1 MKVDDD
7 SYINLRRLS
16 EYVTIIDK
24 RCSQKCIVGHVLGP
38 NSPVIRPKFV
48 QGEVHEE
55 FVGKWVVPSYI
66 YSQETFPNAVS
77 GSGYIISQ
85 DMISCIFKSGT
96 LLLTSYSRVWNKL
109 TPLNKR
115 SPLENFAKRIIV
127 APFFTLYYE
136 VQNKAVAPGIKSK
149 N

>member
-96 LLLTSYSRVWNKL
+96 LLLTSYL
-109 TPLNKR
+109 CFCP
-115 SPLENFAKRIIV
+115 
-127 APFFTLYYE
+127 
-136 VQNKAVAPGIKSK
+136 K
-149 N
+149 NDILCK

>member
-96 LLLTSYSRVWNKL
+96 LLLTSYSRVWNKR

-115 SPLENFAKRIIV
+115 SPLENFAK
-127 APFFTLYYE
+127 
-136 VQNKAVAPGIKSK
+136 
-149 N
+149 

>member
-38 NSPVIRPKFV
+38 NSPVSRTKFV

-96 LLLTSYSRVWNKL
+96 LLLTSNVFALRMTFFVNRKDLTYGLGEKEARRPTPKWNTRFYL
-109 TPLNKR
+109 AFSIR
-115 SPLENFAKRIIV
+115 A
-127 APFFTLYYE
+127 
-136 VQNKAVAPGIKSK
+136 
-149 N
+149 